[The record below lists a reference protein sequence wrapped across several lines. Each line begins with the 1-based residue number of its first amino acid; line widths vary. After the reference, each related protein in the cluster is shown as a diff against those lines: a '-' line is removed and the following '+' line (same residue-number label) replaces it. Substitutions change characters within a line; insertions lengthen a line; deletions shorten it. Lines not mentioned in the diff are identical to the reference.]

1 MIQNTYTIDDEHT
14 YSSGNTTQID
24 IPESGYITEILALSK
39 ITIAGGT
46 SVSANQDALAR
57 LIDAMQITAAGGKN
71 YYDITDGRQGFY
83 REYIRRQG
91 QAQIDSMPAANAAAA
106 VKRMLLVIHPGLNP
120 YDPFDRSIIIPAAEL
135 SNLKHKVTWGAAT
148 VLGSGFTITS
158 GSSTL
163 SLTINEIVLEKG
175 ERREDLWPEGINVP
189 MFESR
194 EVAISATASNLGKT
208 DEAPVGNMLN
218 SILLMILDSSGDRD
232 DTNVSDVGIKF
243 PKQVRTPFESK
254 WYELKAKTRALYN
267 LPSDL
272 VGTTLIPL
280 QWVSK
285 RAIGL
290 DLSAAMTGDVKIG
303 FTIGTASGT
312 LHLLYFNIGLA

>member
-14 YSSGNTTQID
+14 YSSGATTQID
-24 IPESGYITEILALSK
+24 IPESGYITEILALSE

-46 SVSANQDALAR
+46 SVSAAEDALAR

-71 YYDITDGRQGFY
+71 YYDITDGRQGYY

-135 SNLKHKVTWGAAT
+135 SNLKHKVTWGAAST
-148 VLGSGFTITS
+148 LGTGFTITAA
-158 GSSTL
+158 SSTL
-163 SLTINEIVLEKG
+163 SLTVNEIVLEKG
-175 ERREDLWPEGINVP
+175 ERREDVWPQGINVP
-189 MFESR
+189 MFEAR
-194 EVAISATASNLGKT
+194 EVTISALASNLGKT
-208 DEAPVGNMLN
+208 DEVPVGNMLN
-218 SILLMILDSSGDRD
+218 SILLMVLDSAGNRTDA
-232 DTNVSDVGIKF
+232 NVSDVGIKF

-254 WYELKAKTRALYN
+254 WYELKARMRALYN

-272 VGTTLIPL
+272 VGVALIPL

-290 DLSAAMTGDVKIG
+290 DLSAAMTGDVKLG
-303 FTIGTASGT
+303 LTIDVASGT
-312 LHLLYFNIGLA
+312 IHLLYFNIGLA

>member
-14 YSSGNTTQID
+14 YSSGATTQID
-24 IPESGYITEILALSK
+24 IPESGYITEILALSEIY
-39 ITIAGGT
+39 ITGGT
-46 SVSANQDALAR
+46 SVSAAEDALAR

-91 QAQIDSMPAANAAAA
+91 QAQKDDMPAANAAGT
-106 VKRMLLVIHPGLNP
+106 KRMLLVIHPGLNP

-135 SNLKHKVTWGAAT
+135 SNLKHKVTWGAAST
-148 VLGSGFTITS
+148 LGSGFTITAS
-158 GSSTL
+158 SSTL

-175 ERREDLWPEGINVP
+175 ERREDIWPEGINVP
-189 MFESR
+189 MFEAR
-194 EVAISATASNLGKT
+194 EVTTAVASNLGKT
-208 DEAPVGNMLN
+208 DEVPVGNMLN
-218 SILLMILDSSGDRD
+218 SVLVMVLDSSGDR
-232 DTNVSDVGIKF
+232 SDSYVTDMGIKF

-254 WYELKAKTRALYN
+254 WYELKARMRALYN

-272 VGTTLIPL
+272 TGIALIPL

-285 RAIGL
+285 RAIGI
-290 DLSAAMTGDVKIG
+290 DLSAAMTGDVKLG
-303 FTIGTASGT
+303 FTIATASGT
-312 LHLLYFNIGLA
+312 LHILYFNIGLA

>member
-14 YSSGNTTQID
+14 YSSGATTQID

-39 ITIAGGT
+39 IYITAGT
-46 SVSANQDALAR
+46 SCSAAEDALAR

-91 QAQIDSMPAANAAAA
+91 QAQMDDMPAASAAGT
-106 VKRMLLVIHPGLNP
+106 KRMLLVIHPGLNP

-135 SNLKHKVTWGAAT
+135 SNLKHKVTWGANSA
-148 VLGSGFTITS
+148 LGTGFTTTDA
-158 GSSTL
+158 SSTL

-175 ERREDLWPEGINVP
+175 ERREDIWPEGINVP
-189 MFESR
+189 MFEAR
-194 EVAISATASNLGKT
+194 EVTTVVASNLGKT
-208 DEAPVGNMLN
+208 DEVPVGNMLN
-218 SILLMILDSSGDRD
+218 SVLVMVLDSSGNR
-232 DTNVSDVGIKF
+232 SDSYVTDLGIKF

-254 WYELKAKTRALYN
+254 WYELKARMRALYN
-267 LPSDL
+267 LPSGL
-272 VGTTLIPL
+272 TGIALIPL

-285 RAIGL
+285 RAIGI
-290 DLSAAMTGDVKIG
+290 DLSAAMTGDVKLG
-303 FTIGTASGT
+303 FTIATASGT
-312 LHLLYFNIGLA
+312 LHILYFNIGLA